1 MLKSKKYILIIFLIF
16 LVLTVSIIISS
27 HKIKEVFTKKE
38 NENAQQEISFKI
50 YSNDRS
56 TLYILVNA
64 KDTEY
69 GIKNIKYQTDDG
81 KEIKINGNGKRG
93 ISIDYKV
100 KKDGKYKFTLINNN
114 DEIIEKTLEVNDE
127 LRNSYTNL
135 NNTNVKSFAAD
146 SWSGSNVPAN
156 AINGIKKDG
165 NGYNWYG
172 GTKLLIEYNNISTI
186 QNIGVYTTNNW
197 GYSFDK
203 ATIYYSEDDS
213 LTLESELTQFKS
225 ITVKTEGLQSLSE
238 NIKAKRIILT
248 KNEGEAVYEFECFG
262 SGYENNGYKILNYP
276 IVTPKGI
283 MNVQLTNTV
292 TTAYAY
298 IAGVDCLAT
307 DALDKAA
314 YDGDETTFVDVSSG
328 KTKFYFGDNIDI
340 YQICYKIDNS
350 YTGIILSALTNSG
363 YIHVRECNLL
373 ENGYYHT
380 TVYGKGTEFW
390 QGIFSRI
397 SVKLYE
403 MYYDGNIT

>member
-27 HKIKEVFTKKE
+27 QKIKEVFTKKE

-50 YSNDRS
+50 YSNDRN

-114 DEIIEKTLEVNDE
+114 DETIEKTLEVNDE

-197 GYSFDK
+197 GYSFDE

-213 LTLESELTQFKS
+213 LTLESELTQFNS
-225 ITVKTEGLQSLSE
+225 ITINTERLEFLTE
-238 NIKAKRIILT
+238 NIKAKRIMLT
-248 KNEGEAVYEFECFG
+248 KNNNEAVYEFECFG
-262 SGYENNGYKILNYP
+262 SS
-276 IVTPKGI
+276 
-283 MNVQLTNTV
+283 
-292 TTAYAY
+292 TT
-298 IAGVDCLAT
+298 
-307 DALDKAA
+307 
-314 YDGDETTFVDVSSG
+314 
-328 KTKFYFGDNIDI
+328 
-340 YQICYKIDNS
+340 
-350 YTGIILSALTNSG
+350 
-363 YIHVRECNLL
+363 
-373 ENGYYHT
+373 
-380 TVYGKGTEFW
+380 
-390 QGIFSRI
+390 
-397 SVKLYE
+397 
-403 MYYDGNIT
+403 

>member
-16 LVLTVSIIISS
+16 LVLTVSVIISS
-27 HKIKEVFTKKE
+27 QKIKEVFTKKE
-38 NENAQQEISFKI
+38 NENTQQEISFKI
-50 YSNDRS
+50 YSNDRNI
-56 TLYILVNA
+56 LYILVNA

-81 KEIKINGNGKRG
+81 KEIKINGNSKKE

-100 KKDGKYKFTLINNN
+100 KKDGQYKFILTNNN
-114 DEIIEKTLEVNDE
+114 NEIIEKTLEVNDE

-135 NNTNVKSFAAD
+135 NITNVKAFEAD
-146 SWSGSNVPAN
+146 SWSDINVPAN
-156 AINGIKKDG
+156 AINGSKTDG

-172 GTKLLIEYNNISTI
+172 GTKLLIEYNNVSAIEDI
-186 QNIGVYTTNNW
+186 AVYTTNNW
-197 GYSFDK
+197 GKNFSEAK
-203 ATIYYSEDDS
+203 IYYSEDDS
-213 LTLESELTQFKS
+213 LTLESDLSQFES
-225 ITVKTEGLQSLSE
+225 ITVNTEKLEFLTE
-238 NIKAKRIILT
+238 KIKAKRIILT

-328 KTKFYFGDNIDI
+328 KTKFYFGDDIDI

-350 YTGIILSALTNSG
+350 YTGTIFSALTNSG

-373 ENGYYHT
+373 ENGYYHA